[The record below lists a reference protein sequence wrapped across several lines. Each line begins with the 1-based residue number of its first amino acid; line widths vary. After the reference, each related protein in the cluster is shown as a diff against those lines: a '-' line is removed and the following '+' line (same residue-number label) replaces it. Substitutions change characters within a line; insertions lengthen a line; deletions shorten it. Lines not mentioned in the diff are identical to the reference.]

1 MEKTM
6 TESMQMPMC
15 PMAKTCKG
23 MMDKPFSGFMIVI
36 PGIFLIVLGLVVLV
50 EPRVLVWLMAAVLVV
65 MGVAMLMIG
74 RVMRKF
80 RKRIQSTQE

>member
-1 MEKTM
+1 ME
-6 TESMQMPMC
+6 
-15 PMAKTCKG
+15 
-23 MMDKPFSGFMIVI
+23 KPFSGFMIVF
-36 PGIFLIVLGLVVLV
+36 PGILLIVLGVVVLI
-50 EPRVLVWLMAAVLVV
+50 EPRTLVWLMAAVLVV

>member
-1 MEKTM
+1 MI
-6 TESMQMPMC
+6 ESMQMPMC

-65 MGVAMLMIG
+65 LGIAMVMFG
-74 RVMRKF
+74 RVMGKF
-80 RKRIQSTQE
+80 RKRIQSTHD